1 MNETLELKKQKALDA
16 YERGSKKE
24 KTFLEKLYGKK
35 VFLKEIT
42 ERIKTIEDVLED
54 NNITQS
60 DIDLMFANVPEHFKH
75 QFIAELLC
83 KSLNEGWI
91 PNWNDSSEAKYY
103 PWFKMG
109 SSGFRF
115 SDYDYCYAVS
125 FVGSRLCF
133 KSRKLAEYAGQQFED
148 VYKQFMITQ

>member
-1 MNETLELKKQKALDA
+1 MNETLELQKQKALDA
-16 YERGSKKE
+16 YETGSKKE
-24 KTFLEKLYGKK
+24 KNFLEKLYGKK
-35 VFLKEIT
+35 VFLKEAT
-42 ERIKTIEDVLED
+42 ERIKTVADILED
-54 NNITQS
+54 NDVTQS

-91 PNWNDSSEAKYY
+91 PNWDDSSEGKYY
-103 PWFKMG
+103 PWFKMS

-115 SDYDYCYAVS
+115 CDYVNWCTYSD
-125 FVGSRLCF
+125 VGSRLCF